1 MAQRKFS
8 TVVKAGN
15 RRETLIA
22 LRDLLAT
29 RLESASD
36 RDAAALA
43 LRLQSVMTELGDQ
56 GGAEDGSVDDLAA
69 KRAARRSKAAA
80 K

>member
-1 MAQRKFS
+1 MAQRRLS
-8 TVVKAGN
+8 TVVKSGD

-22 LRDLLAT
+22 LRDHLAS

-36 RDAAALA
+36 RDAAALS
-43 LRLQSVMTELGDQ
+43 LRLQSVLAELGDEVARE
-56 GGAEDGSVDDLAA
+56 GGSVDDLAA
-69 KRAARRSKAAA
+69 KRAARRAGAAA